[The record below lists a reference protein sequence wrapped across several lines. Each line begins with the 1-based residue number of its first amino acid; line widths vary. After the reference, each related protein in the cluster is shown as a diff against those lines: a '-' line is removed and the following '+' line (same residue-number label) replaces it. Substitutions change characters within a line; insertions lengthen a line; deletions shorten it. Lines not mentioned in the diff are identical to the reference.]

1 MQKFIPYIFLL
12 LSVVMPNR
20 ILAND
25 TAYIQP
31 VTGDKLLDTIEVLN
45 NYAID
50 SVLANPT
57 PFFAIVPEEDIYFQ
71 WLIQN
76 IDLQLNESD
85 TVVVADTSIISAIR
99 NCPDSLFKH
108 RLQALP
114 RQIDMTYNHVV
125 RAFILRYLAS
135 YPKLTVKLDA
145 LSQYYFPIFEDMLSK
160 YGLPDELKYLA
171 VIESALNPMAHS
183 RMGAAGLWQ
192 FMPSTGRLFNLEIN
206 SLIDERRD
214 PIKST
219 EAACRYLV
227 RLYHLFDDWTLAL
240 AAYNCGP
247 GNVLK
252 AMRRSGKKDFWG
264 IYSFLPRE
272 TRSYVP
278 IFVAANYALTYYKDH
293 RISPIYVNI
302 TFATDT
308 IVTDKRQHFE
318 QISSLLGVSV
328 AELRRLNPQYTKDII
343 PGYKDYAL
351 CLPANRVLTYIDLQD
366 SILAYRQNELI
377 NNRKVEIDLAQR
389 TAVNRGGTYSVNGVT
404 YYKIRR
410 GDTLSGIAQRFHCS
424 VSQLQKWNG
433 LKGSNISAGKTLKI
447 MR

>member
-57 PFFAIVPEEDIYFQ
+57 PFFTIVPEEDIYFQ

-145 LSQYYFPIFEDMLSK
+145 LSQYYFPIF
-160 YGLPDELKYLA
+160 
-171 VIESALNPMAHS
+171 ALN
-183 RMGAAGLWQ
+183 
-192 FMPSTGRLFNLEIN
+192 
-206 SLIDERRD
+206 
-214 PIKST
+214 
-219 EAACRYLV
+219 
-227 RLYHLFDDWTLAL
+227 
-240 AAYNCGP
+240 
-247 GNVLK
+247 LK
-252 AMRRSGKKDFWG
+252 
-264 IYSFLPRE
+264 
-272 TRSYVP
+272 
-278 IFVAANYALTYYKDH
+278 H
-293 RISPIYVNI
+293 
-302 TFATDT
+302 
-308 IVTDKRQHFE
+308 
-318 QISSLLGVSV
+318 
-328 AELRRLNPQYTKDII
+328 
-343 PGYKDYAL
+343 
-351 CLPANRVLTYIDLQD
+351 
-366 SILAYRQNELI
+366 
-377 NNRKVEIDLAQR
+377 
-389 TAVNRGGTYSVNGVT
+389 
-404 YYKIRR
+404 
-410 GDTLSGIAQRFHCS
+410 
-424 VSQLQKWNG
+424 
-433 LKGSNISAGKTLKI
+433 
-447 MR
+447 